1 MANYFD
7 NRLTVSVIFQSKQ
20 LNILYYTD
28 FGLLVRQEN
37 NLKESLW
44 ALENCDEQIFDI
56 LQTNLSTFKRFP
68 VNMSSSIS

>member
-44 ALENCDEQIFDI
+44 ALENCDEQIF
-56 LQTNLSTFKRFP
+56 
-68 VNMSSSIS
+68 